1 MGENMI
7 QLAALWAVVCEA
19 SEREEGKKWT
29 FDFASMLSALYFPSI
44 PLRTHKLHHHYPLNH
59 FTSPSRIY
67 KLTRSGVDDDW
78 IWKCN
83 LSIVTSNLF
92 AMLFYPALVEDEA
105 KCCDGRSNIGKKKT
119 SYRSLIMWKLIGK
132 MFWHTHRTLMV
143 FFDHRNWIHEKNYMG
158 EVDEVDGFVSAD
170 FLKALE

>member
-105 KCCDGRSNIGKKKT
+105 KCCDGRSNIGKKKPHT
-119 SYRSLIMWKLIGK
+119 EASSCGNSLAKCFGIHIERWWFSLITEIGFMK
-132 MFWHTHRTLMV
+132 KITWARWTRLMV
-143 FFDHRNWIHEKNYMG
+143 
-158 EVDEVDGFVSAD
+158 
-170 FLKALE
+170 L